1 MEPHNDEMNSRRQ
14 RREELRQK
22 RNREQKRMKLALIAA
37 AVVLVGCVV
46 AMTVLVK
53 DSDKLTAGNPSAA
66 VHETLPPATTKP
78 ATEPTQPNAWQAEN
92 RTSTI
97 HIKAAGDL
105 NITDSVV
112 ASGLAATGFEY
123 TRAFV
128 DVAASL
134 SDADLTVINLEGNIC
149 GEPYGSDRTSA
160 PNELLESLRS
170 AGVDLIQMANSC
182 AINNGLIGLRTTL
195 DAIRNAGMEPLGA
208 YASSEEFQRSKGY
221 TITQVDDVKV
231 AFVSFTKGVGGLGLP
246 SGNEDSVN
254 LLYKDYSTTYQEV
267 DSDGIRKILR
277 SISSE
282 EPDITVALLHWG
294 SEYKE
299 EISKTQQSIVSL
311 MQKEG
316 VDVIIGT
323 HPHLVQQIEFDRAA
337 GTLTAYS
344 LGDFYGD
351 GARGGSNYSIILD
364 VEITKDYASG
374 TTRVTGYDFE
384 PVYTMKETDC
394 VDGDRR
400 VVRIREAMH
409 AYENNFVDAV
419 TKSCYD
425 DMVYSLSRI
434 EARVKGE

>member
-37 AVVLVGCVV
+37 AVVLVCCVV

-78 ATEPTQPNAWQAEN
+78 APEPTQPNAWQAEN

-170 AGVDLIQMANSC
+170 AGKSK
-182 AINNGLIGLRTTL
+182 RT
-195 DAIRNAGMEPLGA
+195 
-208 YASSEEFQRSKGY
+208 QK
-221 TITQVDDVKV
+221 
-231 AFVSFTKGVGGLGLP
+231 
-246 SGNEDSVN
+246 
-254 LLYKDYSTTYQEV
+254 
-267 DSDGIRKILR
+267 
-277 SISSE
+277 
-282 EPDITVALLHWG
+282 
-294 SEYKE
+294 
-299 EISKTQQSIVSL
+299 QQS
-311 MQKEG
+311 K
-316 VDVIIGT
+316 
-323 HPHLVQQIEFDRAA
+323 
-337 GTLTAYS
+337 
-344 LGDFYGD
+344 
-351 GARGGSNYSIILD
+351 N
-364 VEITKDYASG
+364 
-374 TTRVTGYDFE
+374 
-384 PVYTMKETDC
+384 
-394 VDGDRR
+394 
-400 VVRIREAMH
+400 
-409 AYENNFVDAV
+409 
-419 TKSCYD
+419 
-425 DMVYSLSRI
+425 
-434 EARVKGE
+434 